1 MEYIL
6 KIKIKK
12 VESNVV
18 HFFIDPNKTASNQAV
33 LFRNILKMKFTI
45 QPQGDQYK
53 FIEDPYDDPEND
65 HWVWIAIYSL
75 DEFLSAR
82 EKPERNQDA
91 FSFNQE
97 KLKYQEIDGVREPI
111 YPIVHISDTDEYWN
125 FMCDDETVKLS
136 YLIPRFFQIM
146 DNSIWNYLVPLPD
159 NDDEPNRFNKVFFES
174 LKDIENNYKNELY
187 STDVAI
193 EYADLS
199 ARQARESYLEGDGH
213 ASHVVPF
220 TFHSETAIERM
231 IDSECADIINFM
243 KQSDPIEKSD
253 LMKQSDHCRMRLL
266 LVDDNAM
273 NTDKKKD
280 KSAIIKRLLQTK
292 MGLTDEQ
299 VHVCMKGDTITANES
314 LIFLIECV
322 KTLNEAK
329 AAMKEKIYDIVLLD
343 YLLDSEG
350 IERNY
355 GTELLEDICQTQTI
369 EEQIENIQ
377 TRSAKGEEYNKLI
390 EEKGFKLLRRTMDKE
405 FRSHDSE
412 NLKKL
417 IEKTKDTS
425 STYKL
430 GPRRKQFFIFISAY
444 TTAVNERLLAQGL
457 NRSERYWFIDTG
469 ACPTN
474 TPQLF
479 AYNLLQLMEK
489 LLNDSG
495 ILRLSSKEILKFI
508 IRIFIPKKDSPDN
521 KSVRE
526 RARDNY
532 HYLLSRHYY
541 FHRMLDDVEVPN
553 DYSRDNRCSLFK
565 ISGSV
570 LVSNFMMNHEDMGG
584 LLEHLIQL
592 VHLTAFGTIR
602 QWAEMWEEY
611 IYIRAYFEKCGFKV
625 DSHPDFKLACE
636 FIEKYVYDLKRQQ
649 R

>member
-1 MEYIL
+1 MEYQL
-6 KIKIKK
+6 KIKINK
-12 VESNVV
+12 VDSSFV
-18 HFFIDPNKTASNQAV
+18 HFFIDPNAQLAAATC
-33 LFRNILKMKFTI
+33 FRNILKMKELTQLKTSTSFN
-45 QPQGDQYK
+45 
-53 FIEDPYDDPEND
+53 FNEDTND
-65 HWVWIAIYSL
+65 APKNNHWVQIVIYSS
-75 DEFLSAR
+75 DEFLSSR
-82 EKPERNQDA
+82 KKKQRTIDNFP
-91 FSFNQE
+91 FSQE
-97 KLKYQEIDGVREPI
+97 LLTYQEDGKGIRKPI
-111 YPIVHISDTDEYWN
+111 YPIIHISDTDEYWN
-125 FMCDDETVKLS
+125 FMCDDETVKLP
-136 YLIPRFFQIM
+136 YFIPRFFQIM

-159 NDDEPNRFNKVFFES
+159 NDDEPNRFNKVLFES
-174 LKDIENNYKNELY
+174 IKDIENNYKNELY
-187 STDVAI
+187 SSDVAI

-231 IDSECADIINFM
+231 IHSECADIIEFM
-243 KQSDPIEKSD
+243 KQTN
-253 LMKQSDHCRMRLL
+253 HCRMRLL

-273 NTDKKKD
+273 NPDPQKN
-280 KSAIIKRLLQTK
+280 KSAIIKRLLQYSMK
-292 MGLTDEQ
+292 LKDNQ

-343 YLLDSEG
+343 YLLDTEG

-355 GTELLEDICQTQTI
+355 GTELLEDICQTKTI

-377 TRSAKGEEYNKLI
+377 TRSAKGEKYDTIIKEH
-390 EEKGFKLLRRTMDKE
+390 GFKLLKRTMDKK
-405 FRSHDSE
+405 FQSHDFE
-412 NLKKL
+412 KLKEFKEANDDSL
-417 IEKTKDTS
+417 
-425 STYKL
+425 TYKL
-430 GPRRKQFFIFISAY
+430 GPRHKQFFIFISAY

-479 AYNLLQLMEK
+479 TYNLLQLMEK
-489 LLNDSG
+489 RLNDCG
-495 ILRLSSKEILKFI
+495 ILRLSNEEILEFI

-532 HYLLSRHYY
+532 HYLLSRHYH
-541 FHRMLDDVEVPN
+541 FHGMLDDVEVPD
-553 DYSRDNRCSLFK
+553 DYNHNNRCSLFK

-625 DSHPDFKLACE
+625 DSHSDFKLACE